1 MIRGITFASQRTFS
15 ADFAHFQNVLL
26 GASGITKGCAI
37 TENSGEITVSEGYFF
52 VCGREVAIV
61 DSEPIIV
68 PDRLGTDL
76 FCTVVFE
83 INLSKSNTLT
93 SFNQGYFK
101 TLTSEEAY
109 LEPTQQDLDA
119 GGTLYQMPFATY
131 RLTATGVADFV
142 DTRPL
147 LSTQV
152 AWKKMNET
160 ATKLMQMTGRLVN
173 GQQLTDVVTGEVYTI
188 GINNGALYITDSQ
201 QHTISFQ
208 IQEDSTN
215 TTTFNDDGS
224 ITTAYADGRSK
235 TTVFNADGS
244 ITTTSYYNGVAS
256 KVEKTTFNADGS
268 ITTTFTEGSNA

>member
-37 TENSGEITVSEGYFF
+37 TEDSGEITVSEGYFF

-61 DSEPIIV
+61 GSEPIIV

-76 FCTVVFE
+76 YCTVVFE
-83 INLSKSNTLT
+83 VNLSKTNTLV

-101 TLTSEEAY
+101 TLTNEADY
-109 LEPTQQDLDA
+109 PTPIQEDMDN

-131 RLTATGVADFV
+131 KLTATGVADFT
-142 DTRPL
+142 DKRPL
-147 LSTQV
+147 LSTQA
-152 AWKKMNET
+152 AWEQMNET
-160 ATKLMQMTGRLVN
+160 TSKLMKMTERLVN

-208 IQEDSTN
+208 IQEESTG
-215 TTTFNDDGS
+215 TTTFSDDGS
-224 ITTAYADGRSK
+224 ITTAYEDGRSK

-268 ITTTFTEGSNA
+268 ITTTYTEGGKA

>member
-76 FCTVVFE
+76 FCTIVFE
-83 INLSKSNTLT
+83 IDLSKSNTLT

-119 GGTLYQMPFATY
+119 GGALYQMPFATY
-131 RLTATGVADFV
+131 KLTATGVADFV
-142 DTRPL
+142 DLRPIFTPSEL
-147 LSTQV
+147 
-152 AWKKMNET
+152 WKKMEQH
-160 ATKLMQMTGRLVN
+160 TKRLVN
-173 GQQLTDVVTGEVYTI
+173 GQQLTDVVTGEIYTI

-224 ITTAYADGRSK
+224 ITTAYTDGRSK
-235 TTVFNADGS
+235 KTDFNSDGS
-244 ITTTSYYNGVAS
+244 ITTTTYYNGAVS